1 LARGGAGSR
10 IGPVLKVFSSET
22 MRAVDERA
30 AELGVAPLLL
40 MESAGRG
47 AAEEIREWS
56 AGLSAKRVLALCGK
70 GGNGGDALSVARW
83 LGLWGADVQAVV
95 LGTLAGATADEE
107 RAFVASFPG
116 ERRSIREVAELDDV
130 QPWLAEADLVLDG
143 ILGIG
148 ISQEA
153 RGLARAAIDLL
164 ADVPVPIVALDLP
177 SGLLADSGAV
187 PGPAVRAEL
196 TLAMGALKPCHLLPP
211 AAKHCGEV
219 RLVEV
224 AYPPA
229 AWDGTAPL
237 AWIADAGFC
246 AGRLPL
252 RPRFGHKGT
261 FGRVLV
267 VGGAVGMAG
276 AVALAAEGALR
287 AGAGLVHV
295 LCPEPVFAIVAGLVP
310 EALVHP
316 GPAAADGEFAPEAA
330 EEAVRLGR
338 EMDVVAIGPGLG
350 RGPGP
355 AELVRALLLSQAPLV
370 ADADALFALS
380 QDPKLLRKKH
390 GELVLTPHPGEFA
403 RLVGADA
410 EEVLADKIRWA
421 RRTASEYRAVV
432 AVKGPPTAIS
442 SPAGEVY
449 LTTVG
454 NTALAHGG
462 SGDVLA
468 GMIGGLWASGA
479 ESLAAAVVGAYA
491 HGLAAELATVSAAE
505 RAVLPSE
512 ILAALPKAFACLERC
527 L

>member
-1 LARGGAGSR
+1 
-10 IGPVLKVFSSET
+10 
-22 MRAVDERA
+22 
-30 AELGVAPLLL
+30 

-47 AAEEIREWS
+47 AAEEIRDWNS
-56 AGLSAKRVLALCGK
+56 GLSAKRVLALCGQ
-70 GGNGGDALSVARW
+70 GGNGGDTLTVARW
-83 LGLWGADVQAVV
+83 LGLWGADVRAVA
-95 LGTLAGATADEE
+95 LGTSAGATEDEE
-107 RAFVASFPG
+107 RAFAASFPG
-116 ERRSIREVAELDDV
+116 RLRSVREVAELGDV

-148 ISQEA
+148 ASQEA

-164 ADVPVPIVALDLP
+164 ADVQVPIVALDLP

-211 AAKHCGEV
+211 AAEYCGKV

-229 AWDGTAPL
+229 AWDGTVPM
-237 AWIADAGFC
+237 AWIADAESC
-246 AGRLPL
+246 AGFLPL

-267 VGGAVGMAG
+267 VGGAIGMAG

-295 LCPEPVFAIVAGLVP
+295 LCPEPVFGIVAGLVL

-316 GPAAADGEFAPEAA
+316 GPAADGEFAPEAVQ
-330 EEAVRLGR
+330 EVVRLGQ
-338 EMDVVAIGPGLG
+338 EMDVVVIGPGLG

-355 AELVRALLLSQAPLV
+355 AELVRALLMSNAPLV
-370 ADADALFALS
+370 ADADALFTLA
-380 QDPKLLRKKH
+380 QDPKLLRRKH

-403 RLVGADA
+403 RLVGAEA
-410 EEVLADKIRWA
+410 ERVMADKIHWA
-421 RRTASEYRAVV
+421 RRTANEYRAVV
-432 AVKGPPTAIS
+432 ALKGPPTAIS

-449 LTTVG
+449 LSTVG

-468 GMIGGLWASGA
+468 GMVGGLWASGA
-479 ESLAAAVVGAYA
+479 EPLAAAVAGAYV
-491 HGLAAELATVSAAE
+491 HGLAAELATVGAAE

-512 ILAALPKAFACLERC
+512 ILAALPQAFACLERR